1 MVALSYDLPAG
12 LMSKTKILDGARIY
26 VSGQNLLT
34 ITKYTGTDPEVNT
47 HSTSTNNS
55 AGGIDFNSFPAFR
68 TFVAGIKLS
77 IH

>member
-1 MVALSYDLPAG
+1 MVSLSYDLPSG
-12 LMSKTKILDGARIY
+12 LLTRTKILDGVKIY

-34 ITKYTGTDPEVNT
+34 MTKYTGTDPEVNT
-47 HSTSTNNS
+47 HSGSNVG
-55 AGGIDFNSFPAFR
+55 GGIDFNSFPAFR